1 MSVPQGI
8 SYKLRRAHEQ
18 FESLDAAVKGFLE
31 ADPKTWRVVAHDDPD
46 TRDRIYGIEVIEPP
60 PAVEWGVLT
69 GEIVHNLRSGL
80 DHLAYALCLAH
91 TPGKTPPRATE
102 FPIFWD
108 EDRFDDVKPGG
119 GLYKI
124 RGMSWEMQCAIREL
138 QPHQRGEA
146 AKAQSLWLLQEMS
159 NIDKH
164 RHVHLAVIGYP
175 VITGFEDPEVEVI
188 PIWSKDNREVARAHP
203 LTPEAKV
210 KNDPHF
216 MPQVIL
222 DESLPGND
230 WRPLDSQLRTFLRI
244 VGDITEDLSERFLTD

>member
-1 MSVPQGI
+1 VSVPEGI

-18 FESLDAAVKGFLE
+18 FESLDAAIDGFLE
-31 ADPKTWRVVAHDDPD
+31 ADPKTWRVVSHDDPN

-91 TPGKTPPRATE
+91 APSKPPPRYTE

-119 GLYKI
+119 GRYKI
-124 RGMSWEMQCAIREL
+124 RGMSWEVQSAVRDL
-138 QPHQRGEA
+138 QPFNTGRLP
-146 AKAQSLWLLQEMS
+146 KAQSLWLLQEMS

-164 RHVHLAVIGYP
+164 RHVHLAVLGYP
-175 VITGFEDPEVEVI
+175 AITSFEDPEVEII

-203 LTPEAKV
+203 LTSEAQIKS
-210 KNDPHF
+210 DP
-216 MPQVIL
+216 MITPQIIL
-222 DESLPGND
+222 DETLPGND
-230 WRPLDSQLRTFLRI
+230 WREVTSQISTFVRI
-244 VGDITEDLSERFLTD
+244 TTDITQDLSQRFLTN